1 MKSNHHTTFTQKNYQ
16 KQKPFS
22 SFLPG
27 IAGKKGIPLWSFY
40 VNRGQVITSFGRRDK
55 NGAILE
61 FFPANAAYMYT
72 KTIGF
77 RTFIRVDGIIYEF
90 FKEDGLKQT
99 LYVEKDSVSISEV
112 NETIQIKVTV
122 KYFTLPNEKIGA
134 LVRKVTFENLSFIP
148 KHIEVLDGLTQIL
161 PSGIDYGGFKA
172 ISNLLQSWMDVEF
185 KEGYAFYKLRA
196 STGDSAEVNEVT
208 DGNFYISK
216 LEDQTVKIIAD
227 IKLVFDT
234 DTSFSKPYGFMYHAF
249 ENFIDKPQ
257 VVVNQVPCA
266 FSAFS
271 YNLDK
276 IVTLNSLVGYT
287 SDIHLL
293 DEYVAK
299 LDTNYLRTKDIEN
312 IEMHK
317 ELTNAIDT
325 ETAEPLFDA
334 YLKQCYLDNLLR
346 GGEPFPIE
354 TKQGIASYHLFSRK
368 HGDLERDYNFFVIE
382 PEYYSQGNGNFRDVL
397 QNRRNDTL
405 FHNFIEDHNLWHFA
419 SLISADGYNPLSIEG
434 LQFDYQGKVVYPG
447 LDGFIQKP
455 FTPGLL
461 YKKLIE
467 LGYEDS
473 QAENTM
479 KVILKESIPKIKAS
493 FGEGYWNDHFTYIYD
508 LIEGYLDIYPENEHA
523 LLFHKKK
530 YKFFDNHTD
539 VLPRSEKTV
548 LTKNGKVRQYGALAH
563 HHGHSDWVE
572 VQGKPVEVTLA
583 SKLLTLILNK
593 YGLLDPEGIG
603 LSYDANKPGWNDAMN
618 GLPGLFGSGVS
629 EMFELKRLNAFL
641 LKAFKT
647 YPSQTIEVLSPLVQL
662 IQSYKSL
669 QSSGFQLWDERTTA
683 LETYRAALKQPLT
696 LSQIDT
702 KTAIHVLERMDQDL
716 RVAEEKAY
724 QIDKVY
730 PTYLTFEAL
739 KYEPILENGQP
750 KIGNYKLPL
759 VKVLAFKMNPIPAF
773 LEAPARFLKQTS
785 DVDKARTL
793 YQTIKQTELYDA
805 KLKFYQTS
813 VSLDAYS
820 NEIGRIRA
828 FTKGWL
834 ERESNFLHMTYKY
847 LLGLLKAGLYDEFY
861 SEMDT
866 NMVCFM
872 NPEVYGRSP
881 LENSSF
887 IATSTNPDPAKHG
900 QGFVSRLSGSTA
912 EMLSMYKEMFI
923 GKHPFDVIDNQL
935 VLAFKPILNKRFFKE
950 GRVSFKFFNTKVTYI
965 NPLGLNTYDKAAR
978 ITDIE
983 VIDAFGSHWIKGD
996 KLTHLASNVRSGG
1009 IDQINV
1015 YINREEAK

>member
-1 MKSNHHTTFTQKNYQ
+1 MKSNHTTFVQKNYQ

-72 KTIGF
+72 KTNGF

-90 FKEDGLKQT
+90 FKEDGLNQT
-99 LYVEKDSVSISEV
+99 LYVEKDSVSISEI
-112 NETIQIKVTV
+112 NEALEIKVTV

-134 LVRKVTFENLSFIP
+134 LVRKVTFENLSLRK
-148 KHIEVLDGLTQIL
+148 KHIEVLDGITQIL

-172 ISNLLQSWMDVEF
+172 ISNLLQSWMDVDF
-185 KEGYAFYKLRA
+185 KTGYAFYKLRA

-208 DGNFYISK
+208 DGNFYLSK
-216 LEDQTVKIIAD
+216 LENEPVQIIAD
-227 IKLVFDT
+227 TKLVFDT
-234 DTSFSKPYGFMYHAF
+234 DTAFGKPYGFMYHTF
-249 ENFIDKPQ
+249 EDFIKTPQ

-271 YNLDK
+271 CELDK
-276 IVTLNSLVGYT
+276 MVTLNSLVGYT
-287 SDIHLL
+287 SDRGLL
-293 DEYVAK
+293 DEYVNK
-299 LDTNYLRTKDIEN
+299 LNTDYLLNKDFENTRLHNDITAAIE
-312 IEMHK
+312 
-317 ELTNAIDT
+317 T

-354 TKQGIASYHLFSRK
+354 TKNGITSYHLFSRK

-405 FHNFIEDHNLWHFA
+405 FHGFVKDHNLWHFA

-434 LQFDYQGKVVYPG
+434 IQFEYQGQVQYAG
-447 LDGFIQKP
+447 LEDFIQKP
-455 FTPGLL
+455 FTPGSL
-461 YKKLIE
+461 YKKLID
-467 LGYEDS
+467 LGHADDV
-473 QAENTM
+473 AETTM
-479 KVILKESIPKIKAS
+479 KVILKGSIPKIKAS

-508 LIEGYLDIYPENEHA
+508 LIEGFLDIYPEQEDV
-523 LLFHKKK
+523 LLFHQSK
-530 YKFFDNHTD
+530 YRFFDNHTD

-548 LTKNGKVRQYGALAH
+548 LTKDGKVRQYGALSH
-563 HHGHSDWVE
+563 YHGHSDWLE
-572 VQGKPVEVTLA
+572 VYHKPVEVTLA
-583 SKLLTLILNK
+583 SKLLTLVLNK
-593 YGLLDPEGIG
+593 YGLLDPAGIG

-629 EMFELKRLNAFL
+629 EMFELKRLNAYL
-641 LKAFKT
+641 LKSFKQ
-647 YPSQTIEVLSPLVQL
+647 YANQTIHVLNPLVDL
-662 IQSYKSL
+662 MADYQSIEAT
-669 QSSGFQLWDERTTA
+669 GFELWDQRSTA
-683 LETYRAALKQPLT
+683 LERYRKALKNPLQLTEIATGSVVSLLEKIQKT
-696 LSQIDT
+696 LEEAEVKALEIDP
-702 KTAIHVLERMDQDL
+702 
-716 RVAEEKAY
+716 
-724 QIDKVY
+724 VY
-730 PTYLTFEAL
+730 PTYLTFEATR
-739 KYEPILENGQP
+739 YEPILENGQP

-759 VKVLAFKMNPIPAF
+759 VKVLAFEMKPIPAF
-773 LEAPARFLKQTS
+773 LEAPARYLKQSKDIT
-785 DVDKARTL
+785 KARHL

-805 KLKFYQTS
+805 KMKFYQTS

-847 LLGLLKAGLYDEFY
+847 LLGLIKSGLYTEFFDEIT
-861 SEMDT
+861 T
-866 NMVCFM
+866 NLVCFM
-872 NPEVYGRSP
+872 NPEIYGRSP

-887 IATSTNPDPAKHG
+887 IATSTNPDPKKHG

-923 GKHPFDVIDNQL
+923 GKKPFSYENDVL
-935 VLAFKPILNKRFFKE
+935 FLTFKPILHKRFFKD
-950 GRVSFKFFNTKVTYI
+950 GKVSFKFFNTKVTYM
-965 NPLGLNTYDKAAR
+965 NPLGLNTYDPEAVM
-978 ITDIE
+978 TDIE
-983 VIDAFGSHWIKGD
+983 VVDALGTHWVKGNRLSEAIAEAVRAGSIEQLIVH
-996 KLTHLASNVRSGG
+996 
-1009 IDQINV
+1009 INKH
-1015 YINREEAK
+1015 A

>member
-1 MKSNHHTTFTQKNYQ
+1 MQSHQHTFIQKNYQ

-77 RTFIRVDGIIYEF
+77 RTFIRVDGATYEF
-90 FKEDGLKQT
+90 FKEDGLNQT
-99 LYVEKDSVSISEV
+99 LYVERDSVSISEI
-112 NETIQIKVTV
+112 NEALKIKVTV

-134 LVRKVTFENLSFIP
+134 LVRKVTFENLDLKP
-148 KHIEVLDGLTQIL
+148 RDIEVLDGLTQIL

-172 ISNLLQSWMDVEF
+172 ISNLLQSWMDVDF
-185 KEGYAFYKLRA
+185 KSGYAFYKLRA
-196 STGDSAEVNEVT
+196 STGDSAEVSEVT

-216 LEDQTVKIIAD
+216 LENETVKIIAD
-227 IKLVFDT
+227 TKLVFDT
-234 DTSFSKPYGFMYHAF
+234 DTSFSKPYGFMYRTFDAF
-249 ENFIDKPQ
+249 TTKPQ

-271 YNLDK
+271 TKLNK
-276 IVTLNSLVGYT
+276 MVTLNTLVGYT
-287 SDIHLL
+287 SDKNLL
-293 DEYVAK
+293 DDYVGLLNTA
-299 LDTNYLRTKDIEN
+299 YVMSKDQEN
-312 IEMHK
+312 TLLHQT
-317 ELTNAIDT
+317 LTNAIHT

-354 TKQGIASYHLFSRK
+354 TKSGVASYHLFSRK

-405 FHNFIEDHNLWHFA
+405 FHNFVGDHNLWHFA

-434 LQFDYQGKVVYPG
+434 LQFEYAGKVIYQG

-455 FTPGLL
+455 FTPGSL
-461 YKKLIE
+461 YKKLIDV
-467 LGYEDS
+467 GYDDS

-479 KVILKESIPKIKAS
+479 KVILKESNPIIKAS

-508 LIEGYLDIYPENEHA
+508 LIEGYLDIYPEHEQS
-523 LLFHKKK
+523 LLFEKKK
-530 YKFFDNHTD
+530 YRFFDNHTD
-539 VLPRSEKTV
+539 VLPRQEKTV
-548 LTKNGKVRQYGALAH
+548 LTKDGKVRQYGALAH
-563 HHGHSDWVE
+563 HHGHSDWLLINH
-572 VQGKPVEVTLA
+572 KPIEVTLA
-583 SKLLTLILNK
+583 SKLLTLVLNK
-593 YGLLDPEGIG
+593 YGLLDPAGIG

-629 EMFELKRLNAFL
+629 EMFELKRLNAYL
-641 LKAFKT
+641 LNAFKN
-647 YPSQTIEVLSPLVQL
+647 YESQHIEVLTPLVEL
-662 IQSYKSL
+662 MKSFENL
-669 QSSGFQLWDERTTA
+669 NTTGFNLWDQRTSA
-683 LETYRAALKQPLT
+683 LEAYREALKQPLS
-696 LSQIDT
+696 LSYIDT
-702 KTAIHVLERMDQDL
+702 KAAIRVLEKIQADL
-716 RVAEEKAY
+716 VEAEKKAHE
-724 QIDKVY
+724 IDPVY
-730 PTYLTFEAL
+730 PTYLTFEAT
-739 KYEPILENGQP
+739 KFEPILENGQP

-759 VKVLAFKMNPIPAF
+759 VKVLEFKMNPIPAF
-773 LEAPARFLKQTS
+773 LEAPARYLKQS
-785 DVDKARTL
+785 KDVNQARVL
-793 YQTIKQTELYDA
+793 YQTIKQTELYD
-805 KLKFYQTS
+805 KKMKFYQTS
-813 VSLDAYS
+813 VSLDLYS

-847 LLGLLKAGLYDEFY
+847 LLGLIKSGLYDEFY
-861 SEMDT
+861 GEMDT

-887 IATSTNPDPAKHG
+887 IATSTNPDPNKHG

-923 GKHPFDVIDNQL
+923 GKKPFTFENNQL
-935 VLAFKPILNKRFFKE
+935 VLSFKPILNKRFFKD
-950 GRVSFKFFNTKVTYI
+950 GKVSFKFFNTKVTYI
-965 NPLGLNTYDKAAR
+965 NPLVLNTYDKSAR

-996 KLTHLASNVRSGG
+996 KLTQLASNVRSGD

>member
-1 MKSNHHTTFTQKNYQ
+1 MKSNHQTTFIQKNYQ

-90 FKEDGLKQT
+90 FKEDGLNQN
-99 LYVEKDSVSISEV
+99 LYVERDSVSISEI
-112 NETIQIKVTV
+112 NESIQIKVTV
-122 KYFTLPNEKIGA
+122 KYFTLPNEKVGA
-134 LVRKVTFENLSFIP
+134 LVRKVTFENLSFNK

-172 ISNLLQSWMDVEF
+172 ISNLLQSWMDVDF
-185 KEGYAFYKLRA
+185 KPGYAFYKLRA
-196 STGDSAEVNEVT
+196 STGDSAEVSEVT

-216 LEDQTVKIIAD
+216 LENQILKIIAD
-227 IKLVFDT
+227 TRMVFDM
-234 DTSFSKPYGFMYHAF
+234 DTAFAKPYGFMYHPF
-249 ENFIDKPQ
+249 DVFKDKPQ

-266 FSAFS
+266 FSLFS
-271 YNLDK
+271 HELDK
-276 IVTLNSLVGYT
+276 TVTLNSLVGYT
-287 SDIHLL
+287 SDKTLL
-293 DEYVAK
+293 DEYVQKLNTDYLMAK
-299 LDTNYLRTKDIEN
+299 DREN
-312 IEMHK
+312 IELHK
-317 ELTNAIDT
+317 TLTSAIET

-354 TKQGIASYHLFSRK
+354 TKSGVASYHLFSRK

-405 FHNFIEDHNLWHFA
+405 FHSFVGDHNLWHFA

-434 LQFDYQGKVVYPG
+434 LQFEYLGKVVYPG

-455 FTPGLL
+455 FTPGSI
-461 YKKLIE
+461 YKKLID
-467 LGYEDS
+467 LGYDDS

-479 KVILKESIPKIKAS
+479 KVILKESNPIIKAS

-508 LIEGYLDIYPENEHA
+508 LIEGYLDIYPEQEKA
-523 LLFHKKK
+523 LLFEKKK
-530 YKFFDNHTD
+530 YRFFDNHTD
-539 VLPRSEKTV
+539 VLPRREKTV
-548 LTKNGKVRQYGALAH
+548 LTKDGKVRQYGALAH
-563 HHGHSDWVE
+563 HHGHSDWLLIG
-572 VQGKPVEVTLA
+572 GKPVEVSLA
-583 SKLLTLILNK
+583 SKLLTLVLNK
-593 YGLLDPEGIG
+593 YGLLDPAGIG

-629 EMFELKRLNAFL
+629 EMFELKRLNQFL
-641 LKAFKT
+641 LEAFKQH
-647 YPSQTIEVLSPLVQL
+647 PSEHIEVLTPLVDL
-662 IQSYKSL
+662 MRSFESL
-669 QSSGFQLWDERTTA
+669 QSEGYQLWDERTTA
-683 LETYRAALKQPLT
+683 LEIYREALKQPLS
-696 LSQIDT
+696 LSWIDT
-702 KTAIHVLERMDQDL
+702 KAAIRVLTRIQTDL
-716 RVAEEKAY
+716 SVAEEKAHE
-724 QIDKVY
+724 IDPVY
-730 PTYLTFEAL
+730 PTYLTFEAV

-759 VKVLAFKMNPIPAF
+759 VKVLEFKMNPIPAF
-773 LEAPARFLKQTS
+773 LEAPARYLKQTK
-785 DVDKARTL
+785 DVSKARDL
-793 YQTIKQTELYDA
+793 YQTIKGTELYDA
-805 KLKFYQTS
+805 KMKFYQTS

-847 LLGLLKAGLYDEFY
+847 LLGLLKSGLYDEFY

-887 IATSTNPDPAKHG
+887 IATSTNPDHNKHG

-923 GKHPFDVIDNQL
+923 GKHPFTVVNNQL
-935 VLAFKPILNKRFFKE
+935 VLKFKPILHKRFFKE
-950 GRVSFKFFNTKVTYI
+950 GKVSFKFLNTKVTYI

-996 KLTHLASNVRSGG
+996 QLTQLASNVRSGG

>member
-1 MKSNHHTTFTQKNYQ
+1 MKSNYTTFIQKNYQ

-77 RTFIRVDGIIYEF
+77 RTFIRVNGIIYEF
-90 FKEDGLKQT
+90 FKEEGLNQH
-99 LYVEKDSVSISEV
+99 LYVEKESVSISEI
-112 NETIQIKVTV
+112 NETIELKVTV
-122 KYFTLPNEKIGA
+122 KYFTLPNEKVGA
-134 LVRKVTFENLSFIP
+134 LVRKVTFENLSNR
-148 KHIEVLDGLTQIL
+148 KRHIEVLDGLTQIL

-172 ISNLLQSWMDVEF
+172 ISNLLQSWMDVDF
-185 KEGYAFYKLRA
+185 KPGYAFYKLRA
-196 STGDSAEVNEVT
+196 STGDSAEVSEVT
-208 DGNFYISK
+208 DGNFYLSK
-216 LEDQTVKIIAD
+216 LEDETVKIIAD
-227 IKLVFDT
+227 TRLVFDM
-234 DTSFSKPYGFMYHAF
+234 DTAFAKPYGFMYHAF
-249 ENFIDKPQ
+249 DAFVSKPQ

-271 YNLDK
+271 YDLDK
-276 IVTLNSLVGYT
+276 KVTLNSLVGYT
-287 SDIHLL
+287 SDRGLL
-293 DEYVAK
+293 DEYVEK
-299 LDTNYLRTKDIEN
+299 LNTEFLMEKDLENSKLHGEITQAIE
-312 IEMHK
+312 
-317 ELTNAIDT
+317 T

-354 TKQGIASYHLFSRK
+354 TADGTASYHLFSRK

-405 FHNFIEDHNLWHFA
+405 FHRFVKDHNLWHFA
-419 SLISADGYNPLSIEG
+419 SLISADSYNPLSIEG
-434 LQFDYQGKVVYPG
+434 IQFEYHSQVSHKG
-447 LDGFIQKP
+447 LEEFLKKP
-455 FTPGLL
+455 FTPGSL
-461 YKKLIE
+461 YKKLID
-467 LGYEDS
+467 LGNSDNV
-473 QAENTM
+473 AETTM
-479 KVILKESIPKIKAS
+479 KIVLKSSKPVIKAS

-508 LIEGYLDIYPENEHA
+508 LIEGFLDIYPEQEES
-523 LLFHKKK
+523 LLFNQSK
-530 YKFFDNHTD
+530 YRFFDNHTD
-539 VLPRSEKTV
+539 VLPREEKTV
-548 LTKNGKVRQYGALAH
+548 LTKDGKVRQYGALAH
-563 HHGHSDWVE
+563 HHGDSDWLLID
-572 VQGKPVEVTLA
+572 QKPVSVTLA
-583 SKLLTLILNK
+583 SKLLTLVLNK
-593 YGLLDPEGIG
+593 YGLLDPAGIG

-629 EMFELKRLNAFL
+629 EMFELKRLNQYL
-641 LKAFKT
+641 LKAFK
-647 YPSQTIEVLSPLVQL
+647 SFESKDIEVLKPLVDL
-662 IQSYKSL
+662 IHAYQNLNST
-669 QSSGFQLWDERTTA
+669 GFALWDQRTTA
-683 LETYRAALKQPLT
+683 LENYRAALKHPLS
-696 LSQIDT
+696 LARIST
-702 KTAIHVLERMDQDL
+702 KDAIKVLERIQTDL
-716 RVAEEKAY
+716 EVAETKALE
-724 QIDKVY
+724 IDPVY
-730 PTYLTFEAL
+730 PTYLTFEAT

-759 VKVLAFKMNPIPAF
+759 VKVLAFEMKPIPAF
-773 LEAPARFLKQTS
+773 LEAPARYLKQTK
-785 DVDKARTL
+785 DVEKAKVL
-793 YQTIKQTELYDA
+793 YQTIKETELYDR
-805 KLKFYQTS
+805 KMKFYQTS

-847 LLGLLKAGLYDEFY
+847 LLGLLKAGLHDEFFK
-861 SEMDT
+861 EIET
-866 NMVCFM
+866 NLVCFM

-887 IATSTNPDPAKHG
+887 IATSTNPDPNKHG

-923 GKHPFDVIDNQL
+923 GKKPFSYDNNQL
-935 VLAFKPILNKRFFKE
+935 TLAIKPVLHHRFFRE
-950 GRVSFKFFNTKVTYI
+950 GRVSFKFFDTKVTYI
-965 NPLGLNTYDKAAR
+965 NPKGLNTYDPNAV

-983 VIDAFGSHWIKGD
+983 VRDALGTHWIKG
-996 KLTHLASNVRSGG
+996 NVLNETFVKAIREGS
-1009 IDQINV
+1009 IEQIIL
-1015 YINREEAK
+1015 YINLRN

>member
-1 MKSNHHTTFTQKNYQ
+1 MKSNHTTFIQKNYQ

-90 FKEDGLKQT
+90 FKEDGLNQH
-99 LYVEKDSVSISEV
+99 LYVEKDSVSISEI
-112 NETIQIKVTV
+112 NEAIELKVTV
-122 KYFTLPNEKIGA
+122 KYFTLPNEKVGA
-134 LVRKVTFENLSFIP
+134 LVRKVTFENLSNR
-148 KHIEVLDGLTQIL
+148 KRHIEVLDGLTQIL

-172 ISNLLQSWMDVEF
+172 ISNLLQSWMDVDF
-185 KEGYAFYKLRA
+185 KPGYAFYKLRA

-208 DGNFYISK
+208 DGNFYLSK
-216 LEDQTVKIIAD
+216 LEGETVKIIAD
-227 IKLVFDT
+227 TRLVFDM
-234 DTSFSKPYGFMYHAF
+234 DTAFSKPYGFMYHAF
-249 ENFIDKPQ
+249 DVFISKPQ

-271 YNLDK
+271 TELDK
-276 IVTLNSLVGYT
+276 MVTLNSLIGYT
-287 SDIHLL
+287 SDRGLL
-293 DEYVAK
+293 DEYVEK
-299 LDTNYLRTKDIEN
+299 LDTAYLMAKDVENTLLHQEITKSIE
-312 IEMHK
+312 
-317 ELTNAIDT
+317 T

-354 TKQGIASYHLFSRK
+354 TADGVASYHLFSRK

-405 FHNFIEDHNLWHFA
+405 FHRFVKDHNLWHFA

-434 LQFDYQGKVVYPG
+434 IQFEYHSAVVQKG
-447 LDGFIQKP
+447 LEDFLKKT
-455 FTPGLL
+455 FTPGSL
-461 YKKLIE
+461 YKKLID
-467 LGYEDS
+467 LGHTDEI
-473 QAENTM
+473 AETTM
-479 KVILKESIPKIKAS
+479 KIILKSSKPIIKAS

-508 LIEGYLDIYPENEHA
+508 LIEGFLDIYPEQEEA
-523 LLFHKKK
+523 LLFNQAK
-530 YKFFDNHTD
+530 YRFFDNHTD
-539 VLPRSEKTV
+539 VLPRHEKTV
-548 LTKNGKVRQYGALAH
+548 LTKDGKVRQYGALAH
-563 HHGHSDWVE
+563 HHGDSDWVLIDN
-572 VQGKPVEVTLA
+572 KPVTVTLS

-593 YGLLDPEGIG
+593 YGLLDPAGIG

-629 EMFELKRLNAFL
+629 EMFELKRLNAYL
-641 LKAFKT
+641 LKAFKQFE
-647 YPSQTIEVLSPLVQL
+647 SKKIQVLKPLVDL
-662 IQSYKSL
+662 MHAYL
-669 QSSGFQLWDERTTA
+669 NLNVTGFDLWDQRTTA
-683 LETYRAALKQPLT
+683 LENYRSALKQPLSLVEIET
-696 LSQIDT
+696 REAVSI
-702 KTAIHVLERMDQDL
+702 LERIQADL
-716 RVAEEKAY
+716 EIAEKKALE
-724 QIDKVY
+724 IDPVY
-730 PTYLTFEAL
+730 PTYLTFEAT
-739 KYEPILENGQP
+739 KYEPILDNGHP
-750 KIGNYKLPL
+750 RIGNYKLPL
-759 VKVLAFKMNPIPAF
+759 VKVLSFEMKPIPAF
-773 LEAPARFLKQTS
+773 LEAPARYLKQTK
-785 DVDKARTL
+785 DIVKARAL

-805 KLKFYQTS
+805 KMKFYQTS

-847 LLGLLKAGLYDEFY
+847 LLGLLKAGLYDEFFL
-861 SEMDT
+861 EMDT
-866 NMVCFM
+866 NLVCFM

-887 IATSTNPDPAKHG
+887 IATSTNPDPNKHG

-923 GKHPFDVIDNQL
+923 GKKPFHYENGTLAL
-935 VLAFKPILNKRFFKE
+935 VFKPVLHHRFFKD
-950 GRVSFKFFNTKVTYI
+950 GRVSFRFFDTKVTYV
-965 NPLGLNTYDKAAR
+965 NAHNLNTFDRNAV

-983 VIDAFGSHWIKGD
+983 VKDALGTHWVKGNVLPESIVKAVREGSITEI
-996 KLTHLASNVRSGG
+996 LL
-1009 IDQINV
+1009 
-1015 YINREEAK
+1015 YINPR